1 MSIKAIGCETFIDS
15 IDGTVSTAF
24 RDRNYP
30 SLMPTEQRKAIA
42 SLWEAGCRQ
51 VGHLLFQTVDAC
63 IKQYG
68 GTLEMM
74 GCPAIKDGTAYRCID
89 RWSLNPDL
97 GLALLYAFHPSLQLE
112 LKDDK
117 GELIASLAFSKSHNP
132 GDFIVTVNALCDVTP
147 IAFSNKYGGI
157 HSKEWKTVVR
167 YGVSEITK
175 GLAEDLVMKYN
186 EVVQQ
191 QRNSAI
197 KNLKEVSRQIIGG
210 GK

>member
-15 IDGTVSTAF
+15 IDGAVSTAF

-30 SLMPTEQRKAIA
+30 SFMPTEQRKAVA
-42 SLWEAGCRQ
+42 SLWDAGCRQ

-68 GTLEMM
+68 SPLMM
-74 GCPAIKDGTAYRCID
+74 EGCPAIKDGTAYRCVD
-89 RWSLNPDL
+89 RWLLNPDL

-167 YGVSEITK
+167 YGVSEMTK
-175 GLAEDLVMKYN
+175 GLAEDIVMKHN
-186 EVVQQ
+186 EVVTKQ
-191 QRNSAI
+191 QREVMN
-197 KNLKEVSRQIIGG
+197 NLKEVAGKIVGG

>member
-1 MSIKAIGCETFIDS
+1 MSIITVDNVTFINS
-15 IDGTVSTAF
+15 INDAVATAF

-30 SLMPTEQRKAIA
+30 SFMPTEQRKAVA

-68 GTLEMM
+68 GTLMM
-74 GCPAIKDGTAYRCID
+74 AGCPAIKDGEAYRCVD
-89 RWSLNPDL
+89 RWSMTPDL

-132 GDFIVTVNALCDVTP
+132 GDFLVTVDALCDVTP
-147 IAFSNKYGGI
+147 IAFSDKYGGI
-157 HSKEWKTVVR
+157 HSKEWKRVVS
-167 YGVSEITK
+167 YGVTEMTK
-175 GLAEDLVMKYN
+175 WMAEDIVMKHN
-186 EVVQQ
+186 EVVTE
-191 QRNSAI
+191 QRRVVTD
-197 KNLKEVSRQIIGG
+197 NLKEVASKIVGG
-210 GK
+210 QV

>member
-68 GTLEMM
+68 SKLLME
-74 GCPAIKDGTAYRCID
+74 GCPAIKDGTAYRCTD
-89 RWSLNPDL
+89 EWFLNPDL

-112 LKDDK
+112 LKDVD
-117 GELIASLAFSKSHNP
+117 GELVASLAFSKSHNP

-175 GLAEDLVMKYN
+175 GLAEDIVMKHN
-186 EVVQQ
+186 EVVTKQ
-191 QRNSAI
+191 QREVMN
-197 KNLKEVSRQIIGG
+197 NLKEVAGKIVGG

>member
-1 MSIKAIGCETFIDS
+1 MSIKVIGCETFIDS

-30 SLMPTEQRKAIA
+30 SFMPTEQRKAVA

-51 VGHLLFQTVDAC
+51 VGHLLFQAVDAC

-74 GCPAIKDGTAYRCID
+74 GHPAIKDGTAYRCVD
-89 RWSLNPDL
+89 RWELNPDL
-97 GLALLYAFHPSLQLE
+97 GLAMLYAFHPSLQLE
-112 LKDDK
+112 LKNDK

-132 GDFIVTVNALCDVTP
+132 GDFIVTVNAQCNITP
-147 IAFSNKYGGI
+147 IAFSDKYGGI
-157 HSKEWKTVVR
+157 HRTEWRTVVR
-167 YGVSEITK
+167 YGVSEMTK
-175 GLAEDLVMKYN
+175 GIAEDIVMKHN
-186 EVVQQ
+186 EVVTRR
-191 QRNSAI
+191 QREVTN
-197 KNLKEVSRQIIGG
+197 NLKEVAGKIVGG

>member
-1 MSIKAIGCETFIDS
+1 MSIKVIGTETFIDS
-15 IDGTVSTAF
+15 IDDAVSIAF

-74 GCPAIKDGTAYRCID
+74 GCPAIKDGTAYRCVD
-89 RWSLNPDL
+89 RWELNPDL
-97 GLALLYAFHPSLQLE
+97 GLAMLYAFHPNLRLE
-112 LKDDK
+112 LTDSK

-132 GDFIVTVNALCDVTP
+132 GDFIVTVDALCDVTP
-147 IAFSNKYGGI
+147 IAFSDKYGGI
-157 HSKEWKTVVR
+157 HSKEWKRVVR
-167 YGVSEITK
+167 YGVSEMTK
-175 GLAEDLVMKYN
+175 GLAEDIVMKHN
-186 EVVQQ
+186 EVVTKR
-191 QRNSAI
+191 QREVTN
-197 KNLKEVSRQIIGG
+197 NLKEVAGKIVGG

>member
-1 MSIKAIGCETFIDS
+1 MSIKAIGSETFIDS

-24 RDRNYP
+24 RDRNYL
-30 SLMPTEQRKAIA
+30 SLMPTEQRKAVA

-68 GTLEMM
+68 SPLMM
-74 GCPAIKDGTAYRCID
+74 EGCPAIKDGEAYRCVD
-89 RWSLNPDL
+89 RWLLNPDL
-97 GLALLYAFHPSLQLE
+97 GLALLYAFHPSLQLT

-117 GELIASLAFSKSHNP
+117 GELTATLTFSKSHNP

-147 IAFSNKYGGI
+147 IAFSDKYGGI

-197 KNLKEVSRQIIGG
+197 ENLKEVSRQIIGG
-210 GK
+210 QV